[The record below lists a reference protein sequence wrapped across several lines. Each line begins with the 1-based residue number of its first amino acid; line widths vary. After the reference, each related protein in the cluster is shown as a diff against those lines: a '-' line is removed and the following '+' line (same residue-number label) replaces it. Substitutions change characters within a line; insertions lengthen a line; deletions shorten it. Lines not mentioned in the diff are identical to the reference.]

1 MISHLQESIRYS
13 EEALSIDTIEKDAFL
28 YVSVLNNISSSYF
41 NLCKIHPSAENML
54 KALEYNK
61 KELNVLADYQNSI
74 SYLTAL
80 SNNSMILMGLFD
92 NTKDV
97 NYLDDAIKVSQKG
110 LEKTTLQTQPIRYSK
125 YHVNIGICCFKKA
138 FLAEAGRDK
147 ADLLKKAIDELEA
160 ASNIFTKSQFLIGY
174 KTIRNYLA
182 NCYIQLSR
190 LENKDFNLSQAQ
202 KAINDFLECYTDREK
217 DGFYESVIKL
227 QDQINQEKQ

>member
-1 MISHLQESIRYS
+1 
-13 EEALSIDTIEKDAFL
+13 
-28 YVSVLNNISSSYF
+28 
-41 NLCKIHPSAENML
+41 
-54 KALEYNK
+54 
-61 KELNVLADYQNSI
+61 
-74 SYLTAL
+74 
-80 SNNSMILMGLFD
+80 
-92 NTKDV
+92 
-97 NYLDDAIKVSQKG
+97 
-110 LEKTTLQTQPIRYSK
+110 
-125 YHVNIGICCFKKA
+125 VNIGMCCFKKA
-138 FLAEAGRDK
+138 FLAEAGSDK